1 MEFPKL
7 RPIEAFPVDHAGEQA
22 ICLRDPLN
30 YSSST
35 LVVPH
40 HVFYIISHF
49 DGTHSALDI
58 QAKYS
63 QQYGKLLFSERIAQ
77 IIDELDR
84 NLFLDNERSKN
95 FIKKVVDDFKHST
108 IRKAKH
114 AGVAYENDAQLLRKQ
129 IDQFFLSS
137 EGPGKPPLQNSTDK
151 LRGVIAPHIDLRN
164 GGPCFAWA
172 YKEIAESS
180 DAELFIIFG
189 IAHSG
194 TNNPFALTNKTFE
207 TPFGPVQTDKEF
219 LHSLNSCLKR
229 NYLEDEFVHKDEH
242 SIEFQLMFLQYL
254 YHNKRDF
261 KILPILCS
269 SFEFPAAD
277 NGSPMEAPQLEN
289 FISSLKEAIEE
300 SKKKICL
307 IASVDL
313 AHVGLRFGDRTAPDE
328 TFLRKLKDED
338 LNLLKQAENLDAQ
351 AFYECI
357 KKNNDKRRICGYPA
371 IYAMLNVIKAKE
383 GKLLKYSQDN
393 DQATRS
399 TVTFAS
405 MAFY

>member
-1 MEFPKL
+1 MDYPKL
-7 RPIEAFPVDHAGEQA
+7 RPIEAFPVDHAGEHA

-30 YSSST
+30 YSTNT

-49 DGTHSALDI
+49 DGTHSLLDI

-63 QQYGKLLFSERIAQ
+63 QQYGKLLFGDDIAQ
-77 IIDELDR
+77 IIEELDK

-95 FIKKVVDDFKHST
+95 FMRKVVDDFKNAT

-114 AGVAYENDAQLLRKQ
+114 AGIAYENDAQLLRKQ
-129 IDQFFLSS
+129 IDQFFISS
-137 EGPGKPPLQNSTDK
+137 DGPGNPSLQNSTDK

-194 TNNPFALTNKTFE
+194 TNNLFALTGKTFE

-219 LHSLNSCLKR
+219 LHALNRHL
-229 NYLEDEFVHKDEH
+229 NLDYLEDEFVHKDEH
-242 SIEFQLMFLQYL
+242 SIEFQLIFLQYL

-269 SFEFPAAD
+269 SFEFLTA
-277 NGSPMEAPQLEN
+277 NNSSPMQVTQFED
-289 FISSLKEAIEE
+289 FISSLKETIEK

-313 AHVGLRFGDRTAPDE
+313 AHVGLRFGDRSAPDK
-328 TFLRKLKDED
+328 TSLRKLEDED

-357 KKNNDKRRICGYPA
+357 QENNDKRRICGYPA

-383 GKLLKYSQDN
+383 GRLLKYSQDN
-393 DQATRS
+393 DQTTRS

>member
-1 MEFPKL
+1 MELPKL
-7 RPIEAFPVDHAGEQA
+7 RPIEAFPVTHAGEQA

-30 YSSST
+30 YSENT
-35 LVVPH
+35 LVVPP

-49 DGTHSALDI
+49 DGSHTTLDI

-63 QQYGKLLFSERIAQ
+63 QQYGNLLFSDSIAQ
-77 IIDELDR
+77 IIEDLDK
-84 NLFLDNERSKN
+84 NLFLDNERSKS
-95 FIKKVVDDFKHST
+95 FIKKVVDDFKNAT
-108 IRKAKH
+108 IRKAIH
-114 AGVAYENDAQLLRKQ
+114 AGTAYENEVQLLRKQ
-129 IDQFFLSS
+129 MDQFFTSPD
-137 EGPGKPPLQNSTDK
+137 GPGKPPLKNSSDR
-151 LRGVIAPHIDLRN
+151 LRGIIAPHIDLRN

-189 IAHSG
+189 IAHTG
-194 TNNPFALTNKTFE
+194 TRNLFALTNKTFE
-207 TPFGPVQTDKEF
+207 TPYGPIDTDKDF
-219 LHSLNSCLKR
+219 LKSLNKR
-229 NYLEDEFVHKDEH
+229 LTFNYFEDEYVHKNEH

-254 YHNKRDF
+254 YHNKR
-261 KILPILCS
+261 KIKIVPILCS
-269 SFEFPAAD
+269 SFELHVGD
-277 NGSPMEAPQLEN
+277 NKSPMVIPQFEN
-289 FISSLKEAIEE
+289 FISSLKETIEN

-313 AHVGLRFGDRTAPDE
+313 AHVGVRFGDRVAPDE
-328 TFLRKLKDED
+328 TFLRKLEGED

-351 AFYECI
+351 AFYDCI
-357 KKNNDKRRICGYPA
+357 KKSHDKRRICGYPA

-383 GKLLKYSQDN
+383 AKLLKYSQDN
-393 DQATRS
+393 DHNTHS